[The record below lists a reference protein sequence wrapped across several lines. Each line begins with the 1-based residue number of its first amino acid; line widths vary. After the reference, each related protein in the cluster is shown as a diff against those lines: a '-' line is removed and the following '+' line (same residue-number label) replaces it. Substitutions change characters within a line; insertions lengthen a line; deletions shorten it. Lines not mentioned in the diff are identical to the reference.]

1 MYRLI
6 RPLLFRLDPETA
18 HALTLYVLRFTGAL
32 PPLNWAISQF
42 FNAPEKP
49 VHAFGLTFRNPV
61 GLAAGYDKDG
71 IAVRGLAALG
81 FGHIEI
87 GTVTPRPQEGNPRP
101 RLFRLVEDQ
110 AVINRMGFPGEGAS
124 KVERRLSSVV
134 RRPSSVVI
142 GVNLGKN
149 KDTLLENAAEDY
161 LSLMRAFA
169 PLADYL
175 AINISSPNTVGLRR
189 LQGRD
194 MLENLLRRIAAER
207 QNPLNPNS
215 YPPNSYP
222 PNPYP
227 PNPYPP
233 NPYPPILVKLA
244 PDLTDDELDDALG
257 VILDTGMDGVI
268 TTNTTL
274 GREGLRSKHRGETGG
289 LSGSPLR
296 VRQRGGAARGGEK
309 GRGENPGRQR
319 GRDYVTRRR
328 QTPPGYG
335 SGAGAGLHRPG
346 LRRAGA
352 GAENHT
358 GGLTARILIALAAGQ
373 AEVSRGG
380 LGRSRQGG
388 RRVHSSR
395 RFRLCHT
402 ECRIAGSGCSHPGG
416 YPGRRRRR
424 NFHPGS
430 SAHHG
435 NNRCCRGDPN
445 VMPSQLKEGMTG
457 LLLKP
462 VMLKREAGKI
472 STLLGSAAEQRWISS
487 TYTISS
493 MRPLSPTPRMTVASS
508 CPSLDQRTPL
518 VANLV

>member
-18 HALTLYVLRFTGAL
+18 HILTLYALRFTGAL

-134 RRPSSVVI
+134 RCPSSVVI

-296 VRQRGGAARGGEK
+296 VRSEAVLREVVKRVEGRIPVVSVGGIMSPEDAKRRLDMGAALVQVYTGLV
-309 GRGENPGRQR
+309 
-319 GRDYVTRRR
+319 Y
-328 QTPPGYG
+328 
-335 SGAGAGLHRPG
+335 AGPG
-346 LRRAGA
+346 LVQKIIRA
-352 GAENHT
+352 
-358 GGLTARILIALAAGQ
+358 
-373 AEVSRGG
+373 V
-380 LGRSRQGG
+380 
-388 RRVHSSR
+388 
-395 RFRLCHT
+395 
-402 ECRIAGSGCSHPGG
+402 
-416 YPGRRRRR
+416 
-424 NFHPGS
+424 
-430 SAHHG
+430 
-435 NNRCCRGDPN
+435 
-445 VMPSQLKEGMTG
+445 
-457 LLLKP
+457 
-462 VMLKREAGKI
+462 
-472 STLLGSAAEQRWISS
+472 
-487 TYTISS
+487 
-493 MRPLSPTPRMTVASS
+493 
-508 CPSLDQRTPL
+508 
-518 VANLV
+518 